1 MTLFQQLPFFNSVSD
16 QLFKYTV
23 FFFFFKANTSDF
35 CSASLDSVFSRFQVD
50 LMHGSDIVLHF
61 NLRYVGGS
69 EYVVHNTCQYG
80 HWGSEERKYET
91 PFPRGQMFALQILV
105 TQETTNG
112 KPFSE
117 YKHRMPFSHVD
128 SICIGGMVE
137 LSLVA
142 FQYPVVRKK
151 KYFTTSPLLGIYQY
165 QCVFVLILIYIK
177 MVPYKSTFC
186 GGVHPGKIFIIQGF
200 LNPGGNRFDNIILSQ
215 IIGNIINHLEIRQCH
230 LGKNRLCLLCA
241 FQVTIFSSHDHY
253 KVFVNG
259 EQTHTYSHRFTK
271 LEEIDVLEVS
281 GDVELTF
288 VFPNW
293 GL

>member
-1 MTLFQQLPFFNSVSD
+1 MLDGMIVTVCGRVSPH
-16 QLFKYTV
+16 
-23 FFFFFKANTSDF
+23 S
-35 CSASLDSVFSRFQVD
+35 SRFQVD

-105 TQETTNG
+105 TQETYKISTNG

-177 MVPYKSTFC
+177 YYIAIYKNIFNYNQMVPYKSTFC

-200 LNPGGNRFDNIILSQ
+200 LNPGGNRMEISLRHKTGINVVVCNSYEDGTW
-215 IIGNIINHLEIRQCH
+215 GNEERSEVV
-230 LGKNRLCLLCA
+230 LLKRGEPM
-241 FQVTIFSSHDHY
+241 QVTIFSSHDHY

-288 VFPNW
+288 LVA
-293 GL
+293 

>member
-1 MTLFQQLPFFNSVSD
+1 MALFQQLPFFNPTVTFSRPIHGGLLDGMIVTVCGRVSPH
-16 QLFKYTV
+16 
-23 FFFFFKANTSDF
+23 S
-35 CSASLDSVFSRFQVD
+35 SRFQVD

-61 NLRYVGGS
+61 NPRYAGGS

-105 TQETTNG
+105 TQETYKVIISTNG

-142 FQYPVVRKK
+142 FQYPV
-151 KYFTTSPLLGIYQY
+151 
-165 QCVFVLILIYIK
+165 
-177 MVPYKSTFC
+177 MVPYKSIFC

-200 LNPGGNRFDNIILSQ
+200 LNPGGNRM
-215 IIGNIINHLEIRQCH
+215 EISLRH
-230 LGKNRLCLLCA
+230 KTGIAFYYSVCLDENVVVCNSYEDGTWGDEERSEVVLLKRGEPM
-241 FQVTIFSSHDHY
+241 QVTIFSSHDHY

-288 VFPNW
+288 VQP
-293 GL
+293 